1 MMKKENEE
9 LLKLYE
15 PLRAADVRDGM
26 DWMGYHHYGTMDYK
40 IRPLFRT
47 KAVGIARTARYIP
60 YEGPDPKVI
69 GEEYSEWSSWYY
81 KNVCTYPWMKE
92 IEEGDFIVLDVSG
105 IDVGIMGSE
114 NTLTAMLS
122 GARGFVTNGGGIRD
136 TDEVIMQKIPVWS
149 YFVSQKMDQVRA
161 RFDRKDV
168 PVAIG
173 GVSVYPGDVIVADGD
188 GVIVVP
194 RKIAKDV
201 AKYAHQELY
210 KDKDAR
216 REKYEKL
223 NWELDD
229 TVVNNQKKYEG

>member
-1 MMKKENEE
+1 MKKENEE

-15 PLRAADVRDGM
+15 PLRVADVRDGL
-26 DWMGYHHYGTMDYK
+26 DWMGYHHYGTMDHK

-47 KAVGIARTARYIP
+47 KAVGIARTARYLP
-60 YEGPDPKVI
+60 YGGPDPKVI

-81 KNVCTYPWMKE
+81 KNECTYPWMKE

-114 NTLTAMLS
+114 NTLTAMLR
-122 GARGFVTNGGGIRD
+122 GARGFVMNGGGIRD
-136 TDEVIMQKIPVWS
+136 TDEVIMQKVPVWS

-161 RFDRKDV
+161 SFDRKDV

-173 GVSVYPGDVIVADGD
+173 GVSVYPGDVVVADGD

-194 RKIAKDV
+194 RAIARDV

-210 KDKDAR
+210 KDKDSR

-229 TVVNNQKKYEG
+229 TVINNQERFEV

>member
-15 PLRAADVRDGM
+15 PLRVADVRDGM
-26 DWMGYHHYGTMDYK
+26 DWMGYHHYGTMDHK

-194 RKIAKDV
+194 REIAKEV

-229 TVVNNQKKYEG
+229 TVVNNQEKFEG